1 MGKWLHFFL
10 ITLKCVSIRKRKCCM
25 RSPGTYWVVQGESWE
40 PEAVLRGIFVSLY
53 LLFPVLLPHA
63 LPNVCLL
70 STTSMVATMDSVWS
84 LFYFFSWLTLINPLQ
99 SPQWSLDVGL
109 SNGTEVHDSVL
120 PQITSGKCTQPV
132 SSMTSSSCSLLVP
145 ALLGCP
151 VRLCSCCHVN
161 LSSVYL
167 NTEILT

>member
-1 MGKWLHFFL
+1 MISPTLYDLYKSNSHQNKVLKPRIQL
-10 ITLKCVSIRKRKCCM
+10 VTAITTHWKQSLSLNMNGQMARKRKCCM

-84 LFYFFSWLTLINPLQ
+84 LFYFFSWLTLINPLK

-109 SNGTEVHDSVL
+109 SNGTKVHDSVL

-132 SSMTSSSCSLLVP
+132 SSMTSSS
-145 ALLGCP
+145 
-151 VRLCSCCHVN
+151 SC
-161 LSSVYL
+161 
-167 NTEILT
+167 